1 MRIRIT
7 ASVFGVGAVFLL
19 AGCSG
24 GETGSAAPP
33 KSSVDPAGSSSG
45 RANGQAL
52 PYAGAPKVAE
62 PLSSSVLS
70 SGPCAAL
77 TPQQV
82 KTALGVDAQGR
93 SDTLPGIGPKCIW
106 DNLERGAKVTVYY
119 VTETGRGLSGL
130 YENTKPQAAVWKPLP
145 GIQGF
150 PAVAY
155 VASTGGDPREFCAVS
170 VGIADNLTVETA
182 VSLGESK
189 IGKAD
194 PCAIAPKE
202 ADAVVTTL
210 RAKAGA

>member
-1 MRIRIT
+1 MRTRHVV
-7 ASVFGVGAVFLL
+7 SVLAAGAILF

-24 GETGSAAPP
+24 PEEKPAPP
-33 KSSVDPAGSSSG
+33 NSSPGTPG
-45 RANGQAL
+45 YPNEKANGQSL
-52 PYAGAPKVAE
+52 PYAGAPKVAT

-82 KTALGVDAQGR
+82 KTALGVDVQGR
-93 SDTLPGIGPKCIW
+93 PDTLPGIGPKCIW
-106 DNLERGAKVTVYY
+106 DNIERGSKVTVYY

-130 YENTKPQAAVWKPLP
+130 YENTKPKAAVWKPLP

-155 VASTGGDPREFCAVS
+155 VVSLGDDSRDYCAVS
-170 VGIADNLTVETA
+170 VGIADNLTVETG
-182 VSLGESK
+182 VNLGESK
-189 IGKAD
+189 IGKTD

-202 ADAVVTTL
+202 AEAVVTTL
-210 RAKAGA
+210 RTKAGA